1 MTRGEGVHHWWVQ
14 RLTSVALIPL
24 SIWFLVSL
32 LALPAHDYTTVVTWL
47 GQKWTAVLLAVLV
60 AIAAWHSHLGVQVV
74 LEDYAHGTSRRMMIV
89 AAICITYAILA
100 AGLFAVGR
108 IAFAVV
114 PLAL

>member
-1 MTRGEGVHHWWVQ
+1 MAI
-14 RLTSVALIPL
+14 LFALYL
-24 SIWFLVSL
+24 LVGL
-32 LALPAHDYTTVVTWL
+32 YHFR
-47 GQKWTAVLLAVLV
+47 
-60 AIAAWHSHLGVQVV
+60 HGVQVV
-74 LEDYAHGTSRRMMIV
+74 LEDYAHGTSRRMMII